1 MKVGDMVKLHDSAR
15 RNGRWAGKLGLI
27 VDIDKNN
34 NPVVSV
40 DNGSV
45 KAFHRTQIDGV
56 INENR

>member
-1 MKVGDMVKLHDSAR
+1 MKVGDIVKLHDSAR

-27 VDIDKNN
+27 VDLDKNN

-45 KAFHRTQIDGV
+45 KSFHRTQIDRV
-56 INENR
+56 INESR